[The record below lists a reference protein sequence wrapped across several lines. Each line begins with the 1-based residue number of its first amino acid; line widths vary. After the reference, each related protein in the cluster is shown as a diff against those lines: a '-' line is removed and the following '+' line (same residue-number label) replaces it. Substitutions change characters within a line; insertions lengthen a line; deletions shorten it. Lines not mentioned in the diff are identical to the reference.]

1 MDEPV
6 SKTIGRVEFGRRVG
20 TKVEAVV
27 GAKATTVGAEAT
39 TVVATVPKSTVE
51 ATEVDGV
58 VVVAASPMRVSN
70 R

>member
-6 SKTIGRVEFGRRVG
+6 SKTIGRVKFGRRVG
-20 TKVEAVV
+20 TEVEVIVAVV

-39 TVVATVPKSTVE
+39 TVVVTVPKSTVE

-58 VVVAASPMRVSN
+58 A
-70 R
+70 